1 MQAGSTTSCPIVTG
15 PISAPGEFCPAI
27 TVTSGRTYLII
38 IDNYS
43 DNGTGF
49 NFTWGGTFTIAPE
62 SQFTATPTTSC
73 SPPQSVSFTNNSV
86 AAASQVWNFGNGN
99 TSTASAPPAQ
109 TYTATGTYI
118 VSLTTTSAT
127 GCQDVF
133 TQNII
138 IGAPPT
144 VSVPANPTVCGG
156 QSIPASLFSSTPA
169 GATFSW
175 TNDNTATGIPASGSA
190 NIPAITAV
198 NFGTTPIN
206 SVITV
211 TPTLNGCVG
220 IPSSFTVTVDP
231 GVASEFTQITPICSG
246 GNIALPLTSNNG
258 ITGTWSP
265 AVNNVATT
273 TYTFT
278 PAAGQC
284 ANAATME
291 IIVTNGIPATF
302 SPLSSICS
310 GGNLVLPAASSEGF
324 TGSWSPAISNTTS
337 QTYTFTPDAGQCA
350 LAGTLTSTVNPI
362 PVLSAINNQTICA
375 GQSISSI
382 NYTSTTP
389 GTTINWTNNESTI
402 GLTSSGTGNI
412 ASFTGI
418 NTGNNSIIATI
429 VATPTAN
436 GCEGLPQT
444 FSITVNPIPVLSA
457 VGSQSVCAGQ
467 MVNGINFNSSVA
479 NSTINWTNSQSGIG
493 VATTGNG
500 NISSFTGTNGGTTSL
515 TGNFTATPTVN
526 GCTGLPQTFSVTV
539 NPNPNAISNNNPQE
553 ICGQANATLN
563 ILNAS
568 GGTTPYLYSLNN
580 GAPSSS
586 VTYSNL
592 TSGTYTLTAI
602 DNNGCSFTKIIT
614 ITNVPGPTA
623 DFVASQQTG
632 FDSLNVAFTNQSSS
646 GSNVTYYWN
655 FGNGNLDTT
664 SNLNFSPNQTFYGTN
679 SYTVSL
685 IASNGISLCN
695 DTATL
700 FIFVD
705 ISPYIEVPN
714 VFSPN
719 GDGVNDNF
727 YLNYRGYKEL
737 NLIIY
742 NRWGNKMYE
751 TTNPAVGW
759 NGADTSEGTYFYI
772 VTGKGSDNKDFEK
785 SGYLT
790 LIR

>member
-1 MQAGSTTSCPIVTG
+1 MKKRFYITTFFYCFLNLFYGQVSNDDCTNALAITLDASGSACINSTTLDALTTTFTSHACWPTNQPIPDVWFSFVTTGANNVVTVTPNGTSPAQQMAVSLTNQPCGSGALSTCGIASTNTGAATANWTYQIGTTVWVNVGSIVTSGSFQICISSTTPPPTPGSSCATASIICNKNPFSVTSFPNNTNTLSPSCFGGTLQRPVFYQFTVGQSGTCAWTADPTGNVEYDWVMYDITNSCPTNSTNEFGCNFNYAGAQGAPIGMQAGSTTSCPIVTG

-310 GGNLVLPAASSEGF
+310 GGNLVLPAVSSEGF

-337 QTYTFTPDAGQCA
+337 QTYT
-350 LAGTLTSTVNPI
+350 LR
-362 PVLSAINNQTICA
+362 
-375 GQSISSI
+375 
-382 NYTSTTP
+382 
-389 GTTINWTNNESTI
+389 
-402 GLTSSGTGNI
+402 
-412 ASFTGI
+412 
-418 NTGNNSIIATI
+418 
-429 VATPTAN
+429 
-436 GCEGLPQT
+436 LPEH
-444 FSITVNPIPVLSA
+444 L
-457 VGSQSVCAGQ
+457 
-467 MVNGINFNSSVA
+467 
-479 NSTINWTNSQSGIG
+479 
-493 VATTGNG
+493 
-500 NISSFTGTNGGTTSL
+500 L
-515 TGNFTATPTVN
+515 
-526 GCTGLPQTFSVTV
+526 
-539 NPNPNAISNNNPQE
+539 
-553 ICGQANATLN
+553 
-563 ILNAS
+563 
-568 GGTTPYLYSLNN
+568 
-580 GAPSSS
+580 
-586 VTYSNL
+586 
-592 TSGTYTLTAI
+592 
-602 DNNGCSFTKIIT
+602 
-614 ITNVPGPTA
+614 
-623 DFVASQQTG
+623 QQ
-632 FDSLNVAFTNQSSS
+632 
-646 GSNVTYYWN
+646 
-655 FGNGNLDTT
+655 
-664 SNLNFSPNQTFYGTN
+664 
-679 SYTVSL
+679 
-685 IASNGISLCN
+685 
-695 DTATL
+695 
-700 FIFVD
+700 
-705 ISPYIEVPN
+705 
-714 VFSPN
+714 
-719 GDGVNDNF
+719 
-727 YLNYRGYKEL
+727 
-737 NLIIY
+737 
-742 NRWGNKMYE
+742 
-751 TTNPAVGW
+751 
-759 NGADTSEGTYFYI
+759 
-772 VTGKGSDNKDFEK
+772 
-785 SGYLT
+785 
-790 LIR
+790 